1 MFALIDC
8 NNFYVSCERI
18 FRPDL
23 NGKPVVV
30 LSNNDGCVISRS
42 NEAKALGLPMGAP
55 MFEYKELFKKHNIT
69 YFSANFSL
77 YGDISRR
84 IMNLLAE
91 FCHDIEIYSIDEA
104 FLDLSNTKLNESYEK
119 FGKNI
124 KEYIFRCTGVPV
136 SIGFAPTKVLAKIAN
151 RIAKIFNTQT
161 QGIYVMDSEEKRT
174 KALKWIKIE
183 DIWGI
188 GRQFSKKLKAINI
201 DNGFD
206 FVQLSDS
213 WIKSQM
219 SIVGLR
225 LKMELLGKSCLKIE
239 DVKDKKNI
247 SISRTFEKEIY
258 DIASLKERIS
268 AFASK
273 CSEKLRKQHSVCGIV
288 LVYMHN
294 NFYKK
299 DKTPFYR
306 QMFIKLPFKTNS
318 AIEIVKYSNLA
329 LEKIYNP
336 DYGIKKAGVI
346 LSDII
351 PDKVIDL
358 NLFEQRK
365 EKHDALMK
373 TVDCLNE
380 KMGASTVHL
389 ASHNYSLKYKTL
401 QQNLSPRYTTHWDD
415 ILKIKLK

>member
-1 MFALIDC
+1 MFALVDC

-23 NGKPVVV
+23 NSKPVVV
-30 LSNNDGCVISRS
+30 LSNNDGCIISRS
-42 NEAKALGLPMGAP
+42 NEAKELGLPIGAP

-104 FLDLSNTKLNESYEK
+104 FLDLSNTKLNESYK
-119 FGKNI
+119 NFGINI
-124 KEYIFRCTGVPV
+124 KEYIFRCTGIPV

-151 RIAKIFNTQT
+151 RIAKKFNTQT
-161 QGIYVMDSEEKRT
+161 QGVYVIDNEEKQM
-174 KALKWIKIE
+174 KALKWIKTE

-188 GRQFSKKLKAINI
+188 GRQYSKKLKTINI
-201 DNGFD
+201 NNGYD
-206 FVQLSDS
+206 FVQLSDN

-247 SISRTFEKEIY
+247 SIGRTFEKEIY

-288 LVYMHN
+288 LVYIHS

-299 DKTPFYR
+299 DKPPFYR
-306 QMFIKLPFKTNS
+306 QMFIKLPYKTNS

-329 LEKIYNP
+329 LEKIYNH

-365 EKHDALMK
+365 DKHDVLMK
-373 TVDCLNE
+373 TVDRLNE
-380 KMGASTVHL
+380 KMGTSMVYL
-389 ASHNYSLKYKTL
+389 ASHNNSLKYKTM
-401 QQNLSPRYTTHWDD
+401 QHNLSPCYTTRWDD

>member
-1 MFALIDC
+1 MFALVDC

-23 NGKPVVV
+23 NNKPVVV

-42 NEAKALGLPMGAP
+42 NEAKALGIPMGAP
-55 MFEYKELFKKHNIT
+55 VFEYKTFFKKHNIT

-84 IMNLLAE
+84 IMNLLTE
-91 FCHDIEIYSIDEA
+91 FCPNIEIYSIDEA
-104 FLDLSNTKLNESYEK
+104 FLNFTNIKLNDNYK
-119 FGKNI
+119 NFGLKI
-124 KEYIFRCTGVPV
+124 KEYLFRCTGIPV

-151 RIAKIFNTQT
+151 RIAKNFSNQT
-161 QGIYVMDSEEKRT
+161 QGIYLIDNEEKRL
-174 KALKWIKIE
+174 KALKWIKVE

-188 GRQFSKKLKAINI
+188 GNQYSKKLKTMNI
-201 DNGFD
+201 CNGYD
-206 FVQLSDS
+206 FVQLPDS
-213 WIKSQM
+213 WIKKQM

-239 DVKDKKNI
+239 EVKNKKSI

-258 DIASLKERIS
+258 DIESLKERIS

-273 CSEKLRKQHSVCGIV
+273 CSEKLRKQNSTCGIV
-288 LVYMHN
+288 MIYIHS

-299 DKTPFYR
+299 EKPPFYR

-318 AIEIVKYSNLA
+318 TIEIVKYCKLA

-336 DYGIKKAGVI
+336 DYGIKKAGIV

-351 PDKVIDL
+351 PDKVIDF

-365 EKHDALMK
+365 KKHNDLMRIIDNINK
-373 TVDCLNE
+373 
-380 KMGASTVHL
+380 KMGTSTVHL
-389 ASHNYSLKYKTL
+389 ASHNKSLNYKTL
-401 QQNLSPRYTTHWDD
+401 QQKLSPGYTTCWDD

>member
-1 MFALIDC
+1 MFALVDC

-23 NGKPVVV
+23 NDKPVVV

-104 FLDLSNTKLNESYEK
+104 FLDLSNTKLNESYK
-119 FGKNI
+119 NFGINI
-124 KEYIFRCTGVPV
+124 KEYIFRCTGIPV
-136 SIGFAPTKVLAKIAN
+136 SIGFATTKALAKIAN
-151 RIAKIFNTQT
+151 RIAKKFNTQT
-161 QGIYVMDSEEKRT
+161 QGVYIMDSEEKRL
-174 KALKWIKIE
+174 KALKWIKVE

-188 GRQFSKKLKAINI
+188 GRQFSKKLKSMNI
-201 DNGFD
+201 YCGYD
-206 FVQLSDS
+206 FVQLPDN
-213 WIKSQM
+213 WVKSQM
-219 SIVGLR
+219 SVVGLR
-225 LKMELLGKSCLKIE
+225 LKMELSGKSCLKLE
-239 DVKDKKNI
+239 EVKDKKNI
-247 SISRTFEKEIY
+247 SIGRTFEKEIY

-268 AFASK
+268 AFAAK
-273 CSEKLRKQHSVCGIV
+273 CSEKLRKQHSVCGMV
-288 LVYMHN
+288 MVYIHS

-299 DKTPFYR
+299 DKTPYYR
-306 QMFIKLPFKTNS
+306 QMFIKLPIKTNS
-318 AIEIVKYSNLA
+318 AIELVKYSNLA

-373 TVDCLNE
+373 AIDDINE
-380 KMGASTVHL
+380 KMGTSAVYL
-389 ASHNYSLKYKTL
+389 ASHNNSLKYKTL
-401 QQNLSPRYTTHWDD
+401 QQNLSPRYTTRWDD